1 LQLKL
6 WVVFSY
12 ALCIWCLYWIYN
24 DHILLKKA
32 LIQGNPLNYFG
43 LLISIVLIIF
53 GTQLEKFNLLKNR
66 MLPKQNIEKK
76 GIQTVQSQYLKEKEE
91 KKQAPQRLMVPPGCK
106 YYPGYLNDRPKM
118 VEIPG
123 ECLECEN
130 LVICLS
136 SETQIIEKQTTIGNL
151 KDQTNP

>member
-1 LQLKL
+1 M
-6 WVVFSY
+6 
-12 ALCIWCLYWIYN
+12 WCLYWIYH

-43 LLISIVLIIF
+43 LIMSIVLIIF

-66 MLPKQNIEKK
+66 MLTKQNIEIN
-76 GIQTVQSQYLKEKEE
+76 GIKTVQPHYLKEKEE
-91 KKQAPQRLMVPPGCK
+91 KKQTPLRPMIPRGCK

-136 SETQIIEKQTTIGNL
+136 PESQTIEKYTKMENSKPTEAPN
-151 KDQTNP
+151 N